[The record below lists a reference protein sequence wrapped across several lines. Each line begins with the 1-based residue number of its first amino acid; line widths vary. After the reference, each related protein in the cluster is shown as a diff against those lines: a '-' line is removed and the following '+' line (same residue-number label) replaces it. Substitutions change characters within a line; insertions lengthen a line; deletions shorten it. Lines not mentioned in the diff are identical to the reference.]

1 MKKVIFLSVIA
12 LAAAVSCSKSEVV
25 DTKFESEA
33 IGFDTYLGRDAQTKA
48 TETTAANLAEFGVYG
63 FYTAAVDYASGTTAN
78 LMNHVQVTKSGNDW
92 TYSPAR
98 YWTNDTDKYTFFAY
112 APYSV
117 GKAGGAPEISYTVPS
132 ALADQ
137 KDVIYSV
144 NNRNVT
150 KTSCK
155 QTDGTYVPFE
165 FKHALSRIAVKANAK
180 MYDKATG
187 LEVTGTPSAGQE
199 YDHTFTIKN
208 ISLSG
213 KFCTIGTMDLS
224 VPFTTAQ
231 DGTVSGG
238 PVWTATPSTTDITY
252 NLTGAV
258 SQPLTATS
266 YNFSAEVAN
275 NYLMVIPTAFSAEK
289 ETVTEGETKKEVYK
303 NAAALT
309 IQYTV
314 TYAGATSDVITK
326 TVYITTGFE
335 QGKAYVIDL
344 TLQRNDDNAIIF
356 NVKGVDGWGDDQT
369 VTVS

>member
-1 MKKVIFLSVIA
+1 MKKVIFLSAIA

-25 DTKFESEA
+25 DTKFGNEA
-33 IGFDTYLGRDAQTKA
+33 IGFDTYLGRGAQTKA

-78 LMNHVQVTKSGNDW
+78 LMNHVKVTKSGNDW

-98 YWTNDTDKYTFFAY
+98 YWTNETDKYTFFAY

-117 GKAGGAPEISYTVPS
+117 GKAGGAPEISYIVPS

-187 LEVTGTPSAGQE
+187 LEITGTPSAGQE

-213 KFCTIGTMDLS
+213 KFCTTGTMDLS
-224 VPFTTAQ
+224 EPFTTAQ

-238 PVWTATPSTTDITY
+238 PVWTSTPSAVTY

-258 SQPLTATS
+258 SQPLTKDP
-266 YNFSAEVAN
+266 YKFSEIAN
-275 NYLMVIPTAFSAEK
+275 NYLMVIPTTFSADK
-289 ETVTEGETKKEVYK
+289 DAEGNYT

-326 TVYITTGFE
+326 TVYVTTGFE
-335 QGKAYVIDL
+335 QGKAYVIEL

-356 NVKGVDGWGDDQT
+356 NVKGVDRWEDDQT

>member
-1 MKKVIFLSVIA
+1 MKKVIFLSAIA

-25 DTKFESEA
+25 DTKFESET

-112 APYSV
+112 APSSV
-117 GKAGGAPEISYTVPS
+117 GEADGAPVIEYTVDEN
-132 ALADQ
+132 LANQ

-187 LEVTGTPSAGQE
+187 QEVTGTPSEGQE

-213 KFCTIGTMDLS
+213 KFCTTGTMDLS
-224 VPFTTAQ
+224 TPYTKDA
-231 DGTVSGG
+231 DGNITGGG
-238 PVWTATPSTTDITY
+238 PVWASTPSAVTY
-252 NLTGAV
+252 DLTGDV
-258 SQPLTATS
+258 TQPLTATS
-266 YNFSAEVAN
+266 YNFSAEIAN
-275 NYLMVIPTAFSAEK
+275 NYLMVIPTTFSADK
-289 ETVTEGETKKEVYK
+289 DAEGNYTK
-303 NAAALT
+303 AAALT
-309 IQYTV
+309 IKYTV

-335 QGKAYVIDL
+335 QGKAYVIEL

-356 NVKGVDGWGDDQT
+356 NVKGVDGWGGDQT

>member
-1 MKKVIFLSVIA
+1 MKKVIFLSAIA

-78 LMNHVQVTKSGNDW
+78 LMNNVKVTKSGSAW

-112 APYSV
+112 APSSV
-117 GKAGGAPEISYTVPS
+117 GKPDGAPEISYNVPS
-132 ALADQ
+132 VLADQ

-213 KFCTIGTMDLS
+213 KFCTTGTMDLS
-224 VPFTTAQ
+224 TPYTKDA
-231 DGTVSGG
+231 DGNITGGG
-238 PVWTATPSTTDITY
+238 PVWASTPSAVTY
-252 NLTGAV
+252 DLTGDV
-258 SQPLTATS
+258 SQPLTKDP
-266 YNFSAEVAN
+266 YKFSEIAN
-275 NYLMVIPTAFSAEK
+275 NYLMVIPTTFSADK
-289 ETVTEGETKKEVYK
+289 DAEGNYTK
-303 NAAALT
+303 AAALT
-309 IQYTV
+309 IKYTV

-356 NVKGVDGWGDDQT
+356 NVRDVDVWGDDQT